1 MTQKICRGAAAIHRG
16 EQTELKLGDTSAAR
30 DWSDARDV
38 VRGMWQSLQADAPD
52 DYIFASGQLHTV
64 QEVIEIAFETV
75 GLEWR
80 ECVEIDESLFR
91 TDEPCRL
98 VGDASKARK
107 VLGWEP
113 QHSFREL
120 IVEMTQAAM
129 QDQATRSR

>member
-38 VRGMWQSLQADAPD
+38 VRGMWQSLQVDVPD

-64 QEVIEIAFETV
+64 QEVIEIAFETA

-98 VGDASKARK
+98 VGNASKARK
-107 VLGWEP
+107 MLNWEP
-113 QHSFREL
+113 KISFREL

-129 QDQATRSR
+129 KHQATRSR